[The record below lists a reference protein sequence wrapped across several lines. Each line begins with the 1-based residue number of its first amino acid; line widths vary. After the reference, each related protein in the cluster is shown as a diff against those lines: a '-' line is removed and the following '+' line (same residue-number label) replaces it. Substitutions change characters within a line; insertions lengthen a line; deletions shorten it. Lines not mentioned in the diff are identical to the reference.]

1 MDRMSAHTKA
11 LNSVLPVGVAKG
23 HRGNPAACL
32 RVEQLY
38 GSPVLLSGLPSL
50 VLKKSEISILHHYY
64 KVNLE
69 RLQKLHRGTPECVV
83 FFLGGCLPLP
93 ALLHSRQLSVLGM
106 ISRLGHNNILHQI
119 GISTLSSFRPSSRSW
134 FLQLRDICGQYS
146 LPDPLDILTNPSTKD
161 SFKRLVKSKVTD
173 FWEAKPRME
182 ASHLSSLEYFRPQF
196 YSLAKPHPVWCS
208 AGSNPYEVEK
218 AACQARMLSGRYR
231 TCYLA
236 RHWSGNSSGSC
247 SLPACSQNPTP
258 GTLSHILTECEDLL
272 PARLRVFSLWADHM
286 QDNQVLIPVIVK
298 YTTTSD
304 PTQLVQFLLDCTVL
318 HDVISLQQKFGNWV
332 HDSLLYLTRTF
343 CFSMHKAR
351 LKLLGKWDQ
360 RY

>member
-1 MDRMSAHTKA
+1 MYIQNKYI
-11 LNSVLPVGVAKG
+11 NIFIFFNV
-23 HRGNPAACL
+23 
-32 RVEQLY
+32 Y
-38 GSPVLLSGLPSL
+38 
-50 VLKKSEISILHHYY
+50 KSKS
-64 KVNLE
+64 
-69 RLQKLHRGTPECVV
+69 CVV
-83 FFLGGCLPLP
+83 FFLSGCLPLP

-134 FLQLRDICGQYS
+134 FLQLRDICDQYS

-161 SFKRLVKSKVTD
+161 SFKRLVKSKITD
-173 FWEAKPRME
+173 FWEAKLRME

-236 RHWSGNSSGSC
+236 RHWSGNSSGNC
-247 SLPACSQNPTP
+247 SLPACSQTPTP

-286 QDNQVLIPVIVK
+286 QDNQVLI
-298 YTTTSD
+298 
-304 PTQLVQFLLDCTVL
+304 
-318 HDVISLQQKFGNWV
+318 
-332 HDSLLYLTRTF
+332 
-343 CFSMHKAR
+343 
-351 LKLLGKWDQ
+351 
-360 RY
+360 